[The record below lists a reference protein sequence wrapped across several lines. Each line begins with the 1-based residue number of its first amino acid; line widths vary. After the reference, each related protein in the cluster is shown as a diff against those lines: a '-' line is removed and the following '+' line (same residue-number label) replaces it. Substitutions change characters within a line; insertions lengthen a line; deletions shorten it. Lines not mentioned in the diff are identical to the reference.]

1 MSDSMNEPVTR
12 AELRE
17 ELAKLATHFAL
28 EMWIGALREQLIA
41 DAQQREDRL
50 KADAQQGEDRL
61 KADAQQREERIT
73 STITKHVSTEIAR
86 HVGAVLERTRTEIGA
101 VDEKYRDVPPRLA
114 NVEASAHTHTE
125 PSPKKVTGR
134 RSR

>member
-17 ELAKLATHFAL
+17 ELMELREELATKADKADLVPLATHFAL
-28 EMWIGALREQLIA
+28 EMWIGALRE
-41 DAQQREDRL
+41 E
-50 KADAQQGEDRL
+50 L

-73 STITKHVSTEIAR
+73 STITEHVSTEIAR
-86 HVGAVLERTRTEIGA
+86 HVGAVLERARTEIGA

-114 NVEASAHTHTE
+114 NIEAQAHTHTE
-125 PSPKKVTGR
+125 PPPKKVTGR

>member
-17 ELAKLATHFAL
+17 ELMELREELATKADKADLVPLATHFAL
-28 EMWIGALREQLIA
+28 EMWIGALRE
-41 DAQQREDRL
+41 E
-50 KADAQQGEDRL
+50 L

-73 STITKHVSTEIAR
+73 STITEHVSTEIAR
-86 HVGAVLERTRTEIGA
+86 HVQ
-101 VDEKYRDVPPRLA
+101 
-114 NVEASAHTHTE
+114 AHTHTE
-125 PSPKKVTGR
+125 PPPKKVTGR